1 MLGPYELWQEI
12 GRGGM
17 ATVFL
22 ARDGRRAGASQFV
35 AIKRIHEHLAA
46 DPHFVE
52 LFIDEAQVASQISH
66 PNVCHVFDYG
76 AKGDT
81 PYLAMEYL
89 VGETLAHVRDVLYER
104 EAPEFD
110 AKHAAIIAFIL
121 ADACEGLHAAHD
133 LRNASG
139 DPLEVV
145 HRDVSPDNI
154 FVTYD
159 GFAKV
164 VDFGTAKWR
173 EQRHD
178 TAVGTI
184 KGKLAYMQP
193 EVLAGQPLDRRA
205 DVWGLGVI
213 TWELLTGRRL
223 FRRHSGAA
231 TLHAVMHDALARP
244 SSVRRGLPSVYDDV
258 VLRALSRAPATRIA
272 TARAFGR
279 ALMDAAAAAG
289 AVAHRSDVSAWLSV
303 MFAAGER
310 GTRPWQLRLTKDLS
324 LLQPAHELD
333 VVATSETRQVYHN
346 PSTSIEDT
354 VREAGLS
361 SLMRDERL
369 EELNARSNSSE
380 WWRAAVIILL
390 VVNTVLLVWSQ
401 HVASSSPS
409 PRPVTPRA
417 VGAP

>member
-52 LFIDEAQVASQISH
+52 LFIDEAKVASQITH

-76 AKGDT
+76 AKGNT
-81 PYLAMEYL
+81 PYFAMEYL
-89 VGETLAHVRDVLYER
+89 VGETLAHVRDILYER
-104 EAPEFD
+104 DAHEFD
-110 AKHAAIIAFIL
+110 ARHAAIIAFIM

-139 DPLEVV
+139 DPLELV

-213 TWELLTGRRL
+213 AWELLTGRRL

-231 TLHAVMHDALARP
+231 TLHAVMHDTLARP
-244 SSVRRGLPSVYDDV
+244 SSIRRGLPKVYDEV
-258 VLRALSRAPATRIA
+258 VLGALSRAPSSRIA
-272 TARAFGR
+272 TARALGR
-279 ALMDAAAAAG
+279 ALMDAAATTG
-289 AVAHRSDVSAWLSV
+289 DVAHRSDVSVWLST

-310 GTRPWQLRLTKDLS
+310 HTRPWQLPITKDLS

-333 VVATSETRQVYHN
+333 VVATSETRQVHHS
-346 PSTSIEDT
+346 PSSSLEDT

-361 SLMRDERL
+361 SLLFDERL
-369 EELNARSNSSE
+369 EELNARPAASE
-380 WWRAAVIILL
+380 WWRVAVLLLL
-390 VVNTVLLVWSQ
+390 VVNTALLVWAQ
-401 HVASSSPS
+401 YRGTSSATEQIEA
-409 PRPVTPRA
+409 R
-417 VGAP
+417 